1 MNYNSHN
8 FSSANNNNDKNDKVN
23 IQNPILLVKC
33 YEPYVTVQT
42 MDEHN
47 LLKYQIAINADINC

>member
-33 YEPYVTVQT
+33 YEPYFTVQT
-42 MDEHN
+42 MDEQN

>member
-23 IQNPILLVKC
+23 IQNPILPVKC
-33 YEPYVTVQT
+33 YEPYFTVHT
-42 MDEHN
+42 MDEQN
-47 LLKYQIAINADINC
+47 LLNYQIAINADINC

>member
-8 FSSANNNNDKNDKVN
+8 FFSANNNNDKNDKVN

-33 YEPYVTVQT
+33 YEPYFTVQT
-42 MDEHN
+42 MDEQN